1 MMDRLENIA
10 KGLAWA
16 LVVCL
21 VLTLLFGCRSKE
33 VAVPMVSR
41 EYVVKTDTLRLVSR
55 DSVRVLDSVF
65 VSQVVRGDTVF
76 VSRERWRVSE
86 HGRADTLLRVRVD
99 TVVRTDTVTVVR
111 TVEAE
116 LVSERKGMI
125 GLGRLALAG
134 IGAGVVGACFWLWRR
149 RK

>member
-16 LVVCL
+16 LVACL

-33 VAVPMVSR
+33 VVVPMVSR
-41 EYVVKTDTLRLVSR
+41 EYIVKTDTLRLVSR

-76 VSRERWRVSE
+76 VTRERWRVSD
-86 HGRADTLLRVRVD
+86 HGWVDTLLRVRVD

-111 TVEAE
+111 TVEAD
-116 LVSERKGMI
+116 LTSAQKRLLGV
-125 GLGRLALAG
+125 GRLALAAV
-134 IGAGVVGACFWLWRR
+134 GAGVVGAGFWLWLR